1 MCYLWTMKR
10 TRTSSYQPQ
19 TLHEFIAYQQS
30 AFPYARGDLSRLL
43 NHMGIAGKFVH
54 REVNKAGLADILGEY
69 GEVNVQGEEVKNLD
83 VYANEQFLKILTS
96 SGEVCG
102 IASEEDDDFVVSEK
116 SLAREGKYLVCID
129 PLDGSSNIDVN
140 ISVGTIFSIY
150 RRISQ
155 PGTKPSPEDFMQ
167 KGTEQVAAG
176 YILYG
181 SSTMLV
187 YTTGLGVTGFTLDPA
202 IGEFCLSNYSIQTP
216 AGGSIYSI
224 NEGYFEYFSRGLRAY
239 IEYCRDTSGE
249 RAPCSSRYIGSLV
262 SDFHRNLLKGGI
274 YIYPPTGRHPQGKL
288 RLVYECNPIA
298 FIAEQ
303 AGGRATDGRGNR
315 ILEVQPLSIHQRTPF
330 FAGSSDMVGKV
341 EEFIRR
347 FDDRESIPGASP
359 DQGDQ

>member
-30 AFPYARGDLSRLL
+30 A
-43 NHMGIAGKFVH
+43 
-54 REVNKAGLADILGEY
+54 
-69 GEVNVQGEEVKNLD
+69 
-83 VYANEQFLKILTS
+83 
-96 SGEVCG
+96 
-102 IASEEDDDFVVSEK
+102 
-116 SLAREGKYLVCID
+116 
-129 PLDGSSNIDVN
+129 
-140 ISVGTIFSIY
+140 
-150 RRISQ
+150 
-155 PGTKPSPEDFMQ
+155 
-167 KGTEQVAAG
+167 
-176 YILYG
+176 
-181 SSTMLV
+181 
-187 YTTGLGVTGFTLDPA
+187 
-202 IGEFCLSNYSIQTP
+202 
-216 AGGSIYSI
+216 
-224 NEGYFEYFSRGLRAY
+224 
-239 IEYCRDTSGE
+239 
-249 RAPCSSRYIGSLV
+249 CSSRYIGSLV